1 FVWDDFEVK
10 YIRTGAGDFLIRK
23 WKINQH
29 RYLAAVIPL
38 HIHYKIQN
46 EYLGPVWNRTIF
58 SGYEVEILDASGAIG
73 EEVKWKGKIIFRCQ
87 VLPDYFKDISA
98 EIFAIVLFTI
108 SLLFFFLIL
117 YRFNKQIRGK
127 HPTISFLLLAF
138 GILGVRY
145 LMIEFQFPSRFVD
158 IELFDPK
165 YFASS
170 FFNPSMGDLV
180 LNLVAVTAICFILF
194 RKYSR
199 FEGIRLSLRTRMMNW
214 IISMFSTVAI
224 LFGALFPFVV
234 IQTLYNNSGI
244 TLNISQS
251 IHFDS
256 LRILAYISLVLSW
269 VSSFLFMHVF
279 LRILMNDRNFLRIG
293 ISLLG
298 GSILFSVINLFSG
311 QLYLS
316 SLLIGMSFT
325 IVVMVFKLY
334 RSLQQ
339 FHFVTFVYFFLIV
352 VAHSLNG
359 LVAIT
364 HFSTAQKVND
374 QSRFAD
380 AFLIDRDDFGE
391 FLLDE
396 AIQKISGDLF
406 IQTRISGP
414 FMNKEAVRQKV
425 RQVFVPRYFNKYS
438 TKIHLFGPSGDPLD
452 DDNNLNFADRMSTLD
467 LGSTPTGYKGVF
479 LVNRPNYE
487 TTRKY
492 IAAAPVKRG
501 EITMGYIVIEFT
513 LKRIIPENVY
523 PDLLVDSRFQQAF
536 RSQDFSYAVFV
547 NDEIRFRS
555 GDFNYNSLNINL
567 LESPDLRGKG
577 VDANQFLHVGTTDS
591 NGRTVVVSSPLPP
604 FIFRLADF
612 SFLVINGLAAI
623 LLYLFIVGVT
633 SALNH
638 QRLMM
643 SARIQLIL
651 NFSFFIPLIGVS
663 IITVGL
669 TAKSNQRQLNTEYL
683 AKSRN
688 FTNEI
693 HSMLNEQTVTQGME
707 YEQNFAQL
715 SKLSNLDAN
724 LFSPTGK
731 LQVASQPLIF
741 ENQLLAP
748 YINPRALIRFQL
760 GDRAFIEGEHV
771 GNLDYFVAYSGV
783 YSPQDGSLLGIAAI
797 PFFQSAYLLEKM
809 QIIVLANVLSLFTAI
824 FIVLLVISFWLSKWL
839 TFPLR
844 MITQKL
850 GRISLT
856 QSNQPLEWK
865 SDDEI
870 GLMVKEYNQMLST
883 LSENKAELE
892 RTNRERAWRE
902 IAQQVAHEIKN
913 PLTPIKLTLQKLE
926 RISESDP
933 QRNEKLKKAIASIL
947 AQVDSLDDVATSF
960 STFAKMPEPI
970 MDNIELI
977 ELVKN
982 TINLHDQVASISFNT
997 DLIEVY
1003 VYADKQLLGRIF
1015 SNILLNSIQAARPN
1029 LQPVIEV
1036 SLNKNEHAI
1045 LIRFSDNGV
1054 GIDESASEKI
1064 FLPHFS
1070 TKQSGSGL
1078 GLAIAR
1084 Q

>member
-1 FVWDDFEVK
+1 
-10 YIRTGAGDFLIRK
+10 
-23 WKINQH
+23 
-29 RYLAAVIPL
+29 
-38 HIHYKIQN
+38 
-46 EYLGPVWNRTIF
+46 
-58 SGYEVEILDASGAIG
+58 
-73 EEVKWKGKIIFRCQ
+73 
-87 VLPDYFKDISA
+87 
-98 EIFAIVLFTI
+98 
-108 SLLFFFLIL
+108 
-117 YRFNKQIRGK
+117 
-127 HPTISFLLLAF
+127 
-138 GILGVRY
+138 
-145 LMIEFQFPSRFVD
+145 
-158 IELFDPK
+158 
-165 YFASS
+165 
-170 FFNPSMGDLV
+170 
-180 LNLVAVTAICFILF
+180 
-194 RKYSR
+194 
-199 FEGIRLSLRTRMMNW
+199 
-214 IISMFSTVAI
+214 
-224 LFGALFPFVV
+224 
-234 IQTLYNNSGI
+234 
-244 TLNISQS
+244 
-251 IHFDS
+251 
-256 LRILAYISLVLSW
+256 
-269 VSSFLFMHVF
+269 
-279 LRILMNDRNFLRIG
+279 
-293 ISLLG
+293 
-298 GSILFSVINLFSG
+298 
-311 QLYLS
+311 
-316 SLLIGMSFT
+316 
-325 IVVMVFKLY
+325 
-334 RSLQQ
+334 
-339 FHFVTFVYFFLIV
+339 
-352 VAHSLNG
+352 
-359 LVAIT
+359 
-364 HFSTAQKVND
+364 
-374 QSRFAD
+374 
-380 AFLIDRDDFGE
+380 
-391 FLLDE
+391 
-396 AIQKISGDLF
+396 
-406 IQTRISGP
+406 
-414 FMNKEAVRQKV
+414 
-425 RQVFVPRYFNKYS
+425 
-438 TKIHLFGPSGDPLD
+438 
-452 DDNNLNFADRMSTLD
+452 
-467 LGSTPTGYKGVF
+467 
-479 LVNRPNYE
+479 
-487 TTRKY
+487 
-492 IAAAPVKRG
+492 
-501 EITMGYIVIEFT
+501 
-513 LKRIIPENVY
+513 
-523 PDLLVDSRFQQAF
+523 
-536 RSQDFSYAVFV
+536 
-547 NDEIRFRS
+547 
-555 GDFNYNSLNINL
+555 
-567 LESPDLRGKG
+567 
-577 VDANQFLHVGTTDS
+577 
-591 NGRTVVVSSPLPP
+591 
-604 FIFRLADF
+604 
-612 SFLVINGLAAI
+612 
-623 LLYLFIVGVT
+623 
-633 SALNH
+633 
-638 QRLMM
+638 
-643 SARIQLIL
+643 
-651 NFSFFIPLIGVS
+651 
-663 IITVGL
+663 
-669 TAKSNQRQLNTEYL
+669 
-683 AKSRN
+683 
-688 FTNEI
+688 
-693 HSMLNEQTVTQGME
+693 MLNEQTVTQGME

-748 YINPRALIRFQL
+748 YINPRALTRFQL
-760 GDRAFIEGEHV
+760 GDRAFIEDEHV

-1084 Q
+1084 QGMQQMGGRIFFESTLGIGSTFFIELPAIPDNENNQH